1 MRFKLDV
8 NYLEVEQKVIKKHNC
23 GIISEIK
30 LSKRRGIYHVSSLYV
45 RPFQILCKLKKL
57 IQDMSLVT
65 KGQSRFF
72 GPCPFSVL

>member
-30 LSKRRGIYHVSSLYV
+30 GPSQR
-45 RPFQILCKLKKL
+45 LCK
-57 IQDMSLVT
+57 
-65 KGQSRFF
+65 
-72 GPCPFSVL
+72 PPN

>member
-45 RPFQILCKLKKL
+45 WEKNLYIPFPNIG
-57 IQDMSLVT
+57 VT
-65 KGQSRFF
+65 QSGGNGRSRE
-72 GPCPFSVL
+72 CAPF